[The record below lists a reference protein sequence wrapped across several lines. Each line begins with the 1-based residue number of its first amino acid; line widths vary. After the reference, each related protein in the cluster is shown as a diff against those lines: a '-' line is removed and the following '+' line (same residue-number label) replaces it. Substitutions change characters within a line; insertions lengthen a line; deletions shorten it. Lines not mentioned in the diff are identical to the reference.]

1 MGELFDG
8 GYTYDPGAWRAW
20 TTTTDG
26 RLRSS
31 GYTYNPYASS
41 FTVDIPSMWPR
52 LTEDEFRKRMSI
64 ELDKEDESKVSVR
77 KIESHVMDEQ
87 AVVCDDPKDL
97 SVERILT
104 TLSVVKGKLMWEVA
118 PRRVESLEC
127 SITPAV
133 KQNIITA
140 SKKLKMYGKEMPIIP
155 HFDEWGTRLP
165 DEIVIGNHSGITLKI
180 VNPED
185 FGEFYY
191 ELKATLSMDDFL
203 SSLNSDL
210 SHMFRDCEPFTDLDT
225 TTLYDSE
232 KKTR

>member
-1 MGELFDG
+1 MGDLFDG
-8 GYTYDPGAWRAW
+8 GYTYNPGAWRAW

-31 GYTYNPYASS
+31 GYAYNPDTSS
-41 FTVDIPSMWPR
+41 FTTDIYGMWPKMA
-52 LTEDEFRKRMSI
+52 EDELKKAVI
-64 ELDKEDESKVSVR
+64 VGLDKEDESKVSVR
-77 KIESHVMDEQ
+77 KIESHTTDEQ

-104 TLSVVKGKLMWEVA
+104 TLSVVKGKLMWGVA

-191 ELKATLSMDDFL
+191 ELKATLSTDDFL
-203 SSLNSDL
+203 SSLDSDL
-210 SHMFRDCEPFTDLDT
+210 SHVFRDRDLFTDLDVT
-225 TTLYDSE
+225 TFYDSE

>member
-1 MGELFDG
+1 MGDFFDG
-8 GYTYDPGAWRAW
+8 GYIYDPGAWKAW

-31 GYTYNPYASS
+31 GYAYNPDTSS

-52 LTEDEFRKRMSI
+52 VAEDEWKKIMKL
-64 ELDKEDESKVSVR
+64 ELDKEDEPKVSVR
-77 KIESHVMDEQ
+77 KIETHVAGER
-87 AVVCDDPKDL
+87 AVVCDDWKDL
-97 SVERILT
+97 TVEHILT
-104 TLSVVKGKLMWEVA
+104 TLSVVKGRLMMELL
-118 PRRVESLEC
+118 PKRVKKLEC

-165 DEIVIGNHSGITLKI
+165 DEIKIGDHSGITLKI

-191 ELKATLSMDDFL
+191 ELRATVFPADESYYD
-203 SSLNSDL
+203 
-210 SHMFRDCEPFTDLDT
+210 PFDVPF
-225 TTLYDSE
+225 
-232 KKTR
+232 

>member
-1 MGELFDG
+1 MGDFFDG
-8 GYTYDPGAWRAW
+8 GYTYDPGAWKAW

-31 GYTYNPYASS
+31 GYAYNPDTSS
-41 FTVDIPSMWPR
+41 FTVDIPSMWPS
-52 LTEDEFRKRMSI
+52 TIEDEWKKMMKL
-64 ELDKEDESKVSVR
+64 ELDKEDEPKVSVR
-77 KIESHVMDEQ
+77 KIETHVAGER
-87 AVVCDDPKDL
+87 AVVCDDWKDL
-97 SVERILT
+97 TVEHILT
-104 TLSVVKGKLMWEVA
+104 TLSVVKGRLMMELL
-118 PRRVESLEC
+118 PKRVKKLEC

-165 DEIVIGNHSGITLKI
+165 DEIKIGDHSGITLKI

-191 ELKATLSMDDFL
+191 ELRATVFPADESYYD
-203 SSLNSDL
+203 
-210 SHMFRDCEPFTDLDT
+210 PFDVPF
-225 TTLYDSE
+225 
-232 KKTR
+232 